1 MIHSERDLFS
11 SVAFFAKKK
20 KGWTKGFMWGDFLFF
35 FFLLSPWRTW
45 SGVILWL
52 EGPQRYTVST
62 ARWAGG
68 LHQITTQKKSAP
80 MSVSTFTFPVFPL
93 HCQAEKI
100 ITNDGGLETK
110 QQKKKQQTTVKL
122 PELLVSLQAV
132 GGEGLEGGQAVVE
145 ALLWPH
151 WDPEEP
157 SQDENREMDEENN
170 PGDFC
175 VKRNTHAFWSV
186 WKQGDEGFVFFHPFL
201 GAG

>member
-20 KGWTKGFMWGDFLFF
+20 KRAEQKDLCEVTSFF
-35 FFLLSPWRTW
+35 FFFFYSPPWRTW

-68 LHQITTQKKSAP
+68 LHQITTQKKLAP

-110 QQKKKQQTTVKL
+110 QQKKKTADYCKVAWAARL
-122 PELLVSLQAV
+122 PAGGGRRRTGGRPGSGRSSAV
-132 GGEGLEGGQAVVE
+132 TPLRPRGAVPGWKPRDGWGE
-145 ALLWPH
+145 
-151 WDPEEP
+151 
-157 SQDENREMDEENN
+157 
-170 PGDFC
+170 
-175 VKRNTHAFWSV
+175 
-186 WKQGDEGFVFFHPFL
+186 
-201 GAG
+201 

>member
-1 MIHSERDLFS
+1 M
-11 SVAFFAKKK
+11 VA
-20 KGWTKGFMWGDFLFF
+20 W
-35 FFLLSPWRTW
+35 
-45 SGVILWL
+45 
-52 EGPQRYTVST
+52 
-62 ARWAGG
+62 
-68 LHQITTQKKSAP
+68 
-80 MSVSTFTFPVFPL
+80 
-93 HCQAEKI
+93 
-100 ITNDGGLETK
+100 K
-110 QQKKKQQTTVKL
+110 QNNKKKKQQTTVKL
-122 PELLVSLQAV
+122 PELLVSPQAV